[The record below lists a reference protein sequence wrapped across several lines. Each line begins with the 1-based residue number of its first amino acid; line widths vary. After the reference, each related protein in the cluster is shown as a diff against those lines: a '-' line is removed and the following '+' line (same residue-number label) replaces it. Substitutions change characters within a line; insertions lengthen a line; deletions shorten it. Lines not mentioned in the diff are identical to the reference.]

1 MFRDIAFYF
10 QRSNIDLFTCEARVF
25 FTFLQ
30 GQSRLQYSGINNALE
45 IKRNGKQKIYSA
57 GCKKCKMSK
66 GYGKIL
72 PVNTISNT
80 IL

>member
-45 IKRNGKQKIYSA
+45 IKKNGKQKFILQVV
-57 GCKKCKMSK
+57 KNVKCQKVMEKSFQ
-66 GYGKIL
+66 
-72 PVNTISNT
+72 
-80 IL
+80 